1 MVYYLN
7 SIGGDRMDNNNRIY
21 KDMRKALIDEG
32 MSYDKACDTF
42 GNNYTRQLL
51 SRKLTRG
58 SMKYNEAVELF
69 DKLGYDV
76 VVVKRKA

>member
-1 MVYYLN
+1 MN
-7 SIGGDRMDNNNRIY
+7 EDNRIY
-21 KDMRKALIDEG
+21 IDMRKALVECG

-42 GNNYTRQLL
+42 GNNYTKSKL
-51 SRKLTRG
+51 SQKLRNGT
-58 SMKYNEAVELF
+58 MQYNEAVELF